1 MKKNYLIIFS
11 IILFCFI
18 FTGCKKKTYC
28 EKNGHSFSEATCIK
42 PKTCSVCNKIEGTV
56 AKHIIEVKEEVLPTC
71 ELEGLSKGSYCTVC
85 NKIFEEQE
93 ILKATGHVW
102 VDNENNLN
110 QKCYLCQKTR
120 GAEEVLKSEIDQIIN
135 SEVSEKI
142 NLPKTIKGYNVSW
155 QSTDKEVVFDD
166 GMIIASDEDRKVS
179 LIATI
184 CTPLKEYVIEK
195 EITVKGGIVSLD
207 SYDIAYNFYSSK
219 LNNIISRDVM
229 LLTSEYNGCSVIYV
243 SDDESIIT
251 STGEITQ
258 IKVNQYTIM
267 NIYVIKN
274 DIAVLY
280 KHDVEISSFTANKRI
295 NETKKLVSE
304 EIEKFRNGEVSVLP
318 IYNEDYEVTI
328 TWISNCPEFIMTED
342 IHLTPLDKTNIKLKA
357 IFSYNTTN
365 SEKTYEL
372 ENVGGLISEDEF
384 INELIKYMSMVE
396 LKGSIN
402 HLHPEYNDELFL
414 DYQERINSYGVLNLA
429 KPTSPNVNRSKIID
443 TNRTDFVNK
452 FYSGLK
458 PTPSQE
464 VLDEVFGTGYQL
476 SNDSNVL
483 FITVHESAMTIAGNN
498 AEYLAQVQLN
508 NAFTNPDARE
518 ASWHYQVDAYDI
530 YQSFEDNIWGWHA
543 GKTYGNRYG
552 VGIEMCVNSDGN
564 YEGTL
569 ANNAKLVASLML
581 KYNLN
586 FDNVYRHYDHSGKE
600 CPSYLIRTNRWYEF
614 VQMVGK
620 EYLIQKYLK
629 DAIIKY
635 ELSTDTYST
644 TEEVL
649 NKYFITGD
657 NNLYYN
663 KPVSQ
668 NVLVNFVIR
677 VIKNNK
683 EYSASSSF
691 MLLPDEVVE
700 E

>member
-184 CTPLKEYVIEK
+184 CTPLREYVIEK

-318 IYNEDYEVTI
+318 IYNEDYEVNI

-543 GKTYGNRYG
+543 GETYGNRYG

-586 FDNVYRHYDHSGKE
+586 LDNVYRHYDHSGKE